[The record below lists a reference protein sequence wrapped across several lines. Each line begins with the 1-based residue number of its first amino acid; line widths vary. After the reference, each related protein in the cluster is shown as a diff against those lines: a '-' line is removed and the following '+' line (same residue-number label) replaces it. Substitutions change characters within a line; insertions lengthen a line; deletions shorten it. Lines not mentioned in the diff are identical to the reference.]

1 MQANYL
7 LADADYGAAEAED
20 GWPPHLL
27 AALDGAVSWLRPR
40 LASSAWEALFHS
52 LLDKALTRLEVR
64 LHLALW
70 ALWLFACVCAWSTPP
85 VSPIFFLLEW
95 RRVDSIAC
103 VFPSNRQPQVLLSR
117 KAFTQLGGLQLDRD
131 VRVLVAATGEMTG
144 RTVRDKFA
152 RLTQVRVAGWCSTL
166 CLNVLFSK
174 SSTTKLIFLAHTH
187 VYPKQMATVLSCES
201 VAEFLEYWRDG
212 GGVTWRLTPAEV
224 RAVLA
229 QRADFSRDVVAAL
242 PL

>member
-7 LADADYGAAEAED
+7 LADADYGVAEAED

-52 LLDKALTRLEVR
+52 SLDKALTRLEVR

-152 RLTQVRVAGWCSTL
+152 RLTQVSVGWMFILLGVQPC
-166 CLNVLFSK
+166 VLLS
-174 SSTTKLIFLAHTH
+174 SMQSTTKLIFLAPHMHTRNDRW
-187 VYPKQMATVLSCES
+187 PPSCRASLLPSSWSIGAT
-201 VAEFLEYWRDG
+201 
-212 GGVTWRLTPAEV
+212 
-224 RAVLA
+224 AV
-229 QRADFSRDVVAAL
+229 V
-242 PL
+242 